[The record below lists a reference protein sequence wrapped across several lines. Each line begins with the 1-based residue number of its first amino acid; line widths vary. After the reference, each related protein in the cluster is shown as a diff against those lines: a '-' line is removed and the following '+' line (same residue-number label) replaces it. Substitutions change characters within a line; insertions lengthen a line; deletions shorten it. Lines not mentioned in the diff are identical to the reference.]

1 MEKAKIFDIQRYC
14 VDDGAGIRTTVFFK
28 NCPLRC
34 KWCHNPEG
42 VTENYRYADGKPICK
57 EMSVNEIF
65 DEIIK
70 DKEYYLSTGGGVT
83 LSGGE
88 VALWADFALKLLL
101 KCKNAGINSVVET
114 SGYCSES
121 DFATLIKC
129 ADTVYFDIKLL
140 DKNEF
145 KNYTGGRLE
154 VVLNALDYLCSTDK
168 NIVLRCPVIGG
179 VNDNEEYFNSLIRLI
194 NEHKNI
200 AEIHLLPYH
209 DLMKNK
215 YKKCGLNYDKKFC
228 VPTEEVMKKARQT
241 ISKET
246 NVKVRY
252 LDE

>member
-14 VDDGAGIRTTVFFK
+14 VDDGVGIRTTVFFK

-42 VTENYRYADGKPICK
+42 VTENDRYADGKPISK
-57 EMSVNEIF
+57 ETSIDEIF
-65 DEIIK
+65 NEIIK

-88 VALWADFALKLLL
+88 VALWADFASKLLL

-114 SGYCSES
+114 SGYCLKD
-121 DFATLIKC
+121 DFATLIEN

-145 KNYTGGRLE
+145 KKYTGGRLE
-154 VVLNALDYLCSTDK
+154 VVLSTLDYLCTTDK
-168 NIVLRCPVIGG
+168 NIVLRCPIIGG
-179 VNDNEEYFNSLIRLI
+179 VNDNEEHFRLLIRLI
-194 NEHKNI
+194 NGHKNI
-200 AEIHLLPYH
+200 AEVHLLPYH

-215 YKKCGLNYDKKFC
+215 YEKCGLNYDEKFY
-228 VPTEEVMKKARQT
+228 VPTKEVMEKAKNA
-241 ISKET
+241 ISRKT
-246 NVKVRY
+246 GVKVRY

>member
-42 VTENYRYADGKPICK
+42 VTEYDRYADGKPISK
-57 EMSVNEIF
+57 AMSVDEIF
-65 DEIIK
+65 DEVIK
-70 DKEYYLSTGGGVT
+70 DKDYFLATGGGVT

-88 VALWADFALKLLL
+88 VALCPDFAAKLLF

-114 SGYCSES
+114 SGYCTQN
-121 DFATLIKC
+121 DFALLIKY

-140 DKNEF
+140 NEEKF
-145 KNYTGGRLE
+145 KEYTGGRLD
-154 VVLNALDYLCSTDK
+154 VVINNLDYLRSVNK
-168 NIVLRCPVIGG
+168 NTVLRCPIIGG
-179 VNDNEEYFNSLIRLI
+179 VNDDERHFYAIIDLVKNR
-194 NEHKNI
+194 KNI

-209 DLMKNK
+209 ELLKSKYERCGMK
-215 YKKCGLNYDKKFC
+215 YDEKFY
-228 VPTEEVMKKARQT
+228 VPTKEVMEKAKNTLSR
-241 ISKET
+241 ET